1 VRPLPDDIRN
11 NNFFLNSMPKYTKMK
26 NKCGKEICKCEY
38 EDTPKSMKKVIEK
51 GNRILRKTIKIP
63 KKKTLKEMFVIR
75 K

>member
-1 VRPLPDDIRN
+1 
-11 NNFFLNSMPKYTKMK
+11 MK
-26 NKCGKEICKCEY
+26 NKCGKDNCKCEY

>member
-1 VRPLPDDIRN
+1 
-11 NNFFLNSMPKYTKMK
+11 MPKYIKMK
-26 NKCGKEICKCEY
+26 NKCGKDNCKCEY